1 MHVLVLVAVVQMHY
15 ASKLDLIWLTDPQCH
30 LSLGGIEPLLAVVN
44 STPDPAE
51 L

>member
-15 ASKLDLIWLTDPQCH
+15 ASKLDLIWLSHPQCPD
-30 LSLGGIEPLLAVVN
+30 SPLETLVVI